1 MPFANQCRAHGAE
14 VLAKKRRPFPRSLW
28 YSHQRMQWKIVEKA
42 QSRLS
47 TEIALVRPAKGG
59 DLHLALGY
67 PNTYRVGMSHLG
79 IQLIYG
85 FLNAIPGVVCERFF
99 LPDEEEMAWY
109 KASGSPLLSLESQ
122 RPVSDFDLLGF
133 TCNYEPD
140 YVNILRMLEMAGISL
155 WQAERRDNEPLIML
169 GGAVTLLNPEPVA
182 DFFDLICVGEGE
194 QMMEP
199 MIDVL
204 RETFGQSREDRL
216 RTLSSE
222 AGFYVPS
229 LYTPTYLDGR
239 FQGLTPDFGVR
250 EKVAKN
256 YIDRD
261 LFAQQ
266 ETHSLVLTEDT
277 EFGRSFLIEV
287 SRGCPYICRFCTVGF
302 SYPKVRWRSVEH
314 LWRSI
319 EKVRDHH
326 PKVGLI
332 SATVGNHPE
341 IRELCAK
348 LMEAELR
355 VGFSSLRADQLPDEM
370 IQAMVKSGA
379 KSMTL
384 APETGSEA
392 LRRSINKRFSDECY
406 FDAAERA
413 FRQGIE
419 NLKMYSMVGLP
430 NEEQDDID
438 ALVDIVTKTRAL
450 QRKVGNPGARVTLGM
465 GLFVPKPLTPYQWAP
480 QMGVKEAKRRMNV
493 VKKALARDGGVRVT
507 SESPRVATL
516 EGLLARA
523 DRRMAQVLA
532 EVRWDPTFSNYS
544 KALDRAGLS
553 FDEENYRL
561 REPEECLPWSHIE
574 ASWPVERLLKDA
586 QRAEH
591 EKSRLVKA

>member
-1 MPFANQCRAHGAE
+1 M
-14 VLAKKRRPFPRSLW
+14 
-28 YSHQRMQWKIVEKA
+28 
-42 QSRLS
+42 
-47 TEIALVRPAKGG
+47 RPAHGG
-59 DLHLALGY
+59 DLHVALGY

-85 FLNAIPGVVCERFF
+85 FLNAIPGVICERFF
-99 LPDEEEMAWY
+99 LPDEDELEWY
-109 KASGSPLLSLESQ
+109 RQSGSPLLALESQ
-122 RPVSDFDLLGF
+122 RPVADFDLVAF

-140 YVNILRMLEMAGISL
+140 YVNLLKMIEMAGISL
-155 WQAERRDNEPLIML
+155 WQHERRDNEPLVML

-199 MIDVL
+199 MVSCL
-204 RETFGQSREDRL
+204 RGTVGESRAVRL
-216 RTLSSE
+216 RTLALE

-229 LYTPTYLDGR
+229 LYTPTYLEGR
-239 FQGLTPDFGVR
+239 FQGLTPAAGIS

-261 LFAQQ
+261 VFAQQ

-302 SYPKVRWRSVEH
+302 SYPKVRWRSLEH
-314 LWRSI
+314 LWRAI
-319 EKVRDHH
+319 EKVRHFH

-348 LMEAELR
+348 LMEADLR

-370 IQAMVKSGA
+370 IQAMVKSGS

-392 LRRSINKRFSDECY
+392 LRRSINKRFSDDCY

-438 ALVDIVTKTRAL
+438 ALVSIVNKTRAL
-450 QRKVGNPGARVTLGM
+450 QRRVGNPGARITLGM

-480 QMGVKEAKRRMNV
+480 QLGVKEAKRRMNV

-507 SESPRVATL
+507 SESPRVASL
-516 EGLLARA
+516 EGLLARG
-523 DRRMAQVLA
+523 DRRMSKVLE
-532 EVRWDPTFSNYS
+532 EVRWEPSFANYS
-544 KALDRAGLS
+544 KALEHAGLS
-553 FDEENYRL
+553 FQEENYRE
-561 REPEECLPWSHIE
+561 RQPEETLPWSHIE
-574 ASWPVERLLKDA
+574 ASWPVERLRKDA
-586 QRAEH
+586 LRAEH
-591 EKSRLVKA
+591 EKSRVVRV

>member
-1 MPFANQCRAHGAE
+1 MH
-14 VLAKKRRPFPRSLW
+14 
-28 YSHQRMQWKIVEKA
+28 WKIVERA
-42 QSRLS
+42 QQRLGA
-47 TEIALVRPAKGG
+47 EIALLRPAKGG
-59 DLHLALGY
+59 DLHVALGY

-85 FLNAIPGVVCERFF
+85 FLNAIPGVICERFF
-99 LPDEEEMAWY
+99 LPDEEEMGWY
-109 KASGSPLLSLESQ
+109 RSSGSPLLTLESQ
-122 RPVSDFDLLGF
+122 RPVSDFDMVAF

-140 YVNILRMLEMAGISL
+140 YVNLLKMIEMSGISL
-155 WQAERRDNEPLIML
+155 WQSARGDNEPLVML

-199 MIDVL
+199 MVATL
-204 RETFGQSREDRL
+204 RDTVGQSRQERL
-216 RTLSSE
+216 RALATE
-222 AGFYVPS
+222 AGFYIPS
-229 LYTPTYLDGR
+229 LYTPTYREGR
-239 FQGLTPDFGVR
+239 FQGLTPAAGIS

-302 SYPKVRWRSVEH
+302 SYPKVRWRSLEH
-314 LWRSI
+314 LWKAI

-348 LMEAELR
+348 LMEADLR

-370 IQAMVKSGA
+370 IQAMVKSGS

-438 ALVDIVTKTRAL
+438 ALVDIVGKTRAL

-465 GLFVPKPLTPYQWAP
+465 GLFVPKPLTPYQWTP
-480 QMGVKEAKRRMNV
+480 QLGVKEAKRRMNV
-493 VKKALARDGGVRVT
+493 VKKALSRDGGVRVT

-516 EGLLARA
+516 EGLLARG
-523 DRRMAQVLA
+523 DRRLAKVLA
-532 EVRWDPTFSNYS
+532 EVRWEPNFANYS
-544 KALDRAGLS
+544 KALERAGLS
-553 FDEENYRL
+553 FEEENYRE
-561 REPEECLPWSHIE
+561 RQPEECLPWSHIE
-574 ASWPVERLLKDA
+574 ASWPVERLRKDA
-586 QRAEH
+586 LRAER
-591 EKSRLVKA
+591 EKHRVVH